1 MCLCHSRLSLQV
13 SVSPLCW
20 SVSQQWGESK
30 QSITVGS
37 VSQWREAQLA
47 PAERSQLH
55 HICQSWVE
63 PQISELESGRVICLC
78 LFTHQPFL
86 QCLMEL
92 VDFNDFMCFTF
103 GGLLFGFVSSGWF
116 SSHWVITVSLD
127 QGLLVG

>member
-1 MCLCHSRLSLQV
+1 MEECDTQLAVCHCVTVEGEQAVCHSL
-13 SVSPLCW
+13 
-20 SVSQQWGESK
+20 G
-30 QSITVGS
+30 
-37 VSQWREAQLA
+37 
-47 PAERSQLH
+47 PAERSQIH

-127 QGLLVG
+127 QGLHCPSTGRLLVG